1 LVVVIKN
8 NNKTIDANGE
18 TLLELSKKVGED
30 FLLAKVNNELRELH
44 RPVEHD
50 AVIEFLDIGD
60 SNGFRVYQRA
70 ASFMAIAAAK
80 DILGEKTRVIVEHS
94 INKNYYCEIPDA
106 VITDELLT
114 QIENKMLEMRDAD
127 LPIEKFSLPIEKA
140 REICEQFGLYDKL
153 DILKF
158 RRTSYVSFY
167 KLGWFY
173 DYFYGMLPPSAGL
186 IKLFKLQK
194 QNDGFLIRF
203 PDIKN
208 PLQLRK
214 LRPMEKISS
223 VFLESAQWNRILN
236 VDTVGSLN
244 KIIVEG
250 KLNTLIRVSE
260 ALHEKKIAAIADRI
274 YSEGKRIVLIA
285 GPSSSGKT
293 TFAHRLCI
301 QIKVTGLRAQ
311 IVSMDDYFKSQEFR
325 PTFENSDE
333 FDFESLNALD
343 YELLAND
350 LEKLSAGETVNVP
363 HFNFTTGKREDKK
376 RYITLD
382 ENDVLIVEGIH
393 GLNEEI
399 SANLKDKFKIFI
411 SALTQLNVDDHNR
424 IPTTD
429 TRLLR
434 RITRDSR
441 YRKTDAAA
449 TIKMWPNVVSGEA
462 KNIFPYQ
469 ENADA
474 VFNSALVYELC
485 VLKQFVEPELFAV
498 HNSLPEYAEAKRLVK
513 FLDSFL
519 GVACEEVPRNSLI
532 REFIGGSCF
541 R

>member
-1 LVVVIKN
+1 
-8 NNKTIDANGE
+8 
-18 TLLELSKKVGED
+18 LELSKTAGD
-30 FLLAKVNNELRELH
+30 NFLLAKVNNELKELH
-44 RPVEHD
+44 RPLEQE
-50 AVIEFLDIGD
+50 AETEFLDIGD
-60 SNGFRVYQRA
+60 PNGFRVYQRA
-70 ASFMAIAAAK
+70 ASFITIAAAK
-80 DILGEKTRVIVEHS
+80 EVLGEKTRVIVEHS
-94 INKNYYCEIPDA
+94 INKNYYCEIPEA
-106 VITDELLT
+106 IITDELLREI
-114 QIENKMLEMRDAD
+114 QDKAFRMRDAN

-140 REICEQFGLYDKL
+140 KELCERFGLYDKL

-173 DYFYGMLPPSAGL
+173 DYFYGMLPPFAGL
-186 IKLFKLQK
+186 IKLFKLEK

-203 PDIKN
+203 PDQKN
-208 PLQLRK
+208 PEKLRK

-244 KIIVEG
+244 SRICEG
-250 KLNTLIRVSE
+250 KLNTIIRVAE
-260 ALHEKKIAAIADRI
+260 ALHEKKIAAIADQI
-274 YSEGKRIVLIA
+274 YAGKKRIVLIA

-311 IVSMDDYFKSQEFR
+311 IISMDDYFKSQESR
-325 PTFENSDE
+325 PTAENSDE
-333 FDFESLNALD
+333 FDFESLEALD

-350 LEKLSAGETVNVP
+350 LERLSAGEAVNIP
-363 HFNFTTGKREDKK
+363 HFNFTTGKREDKG

-382 ENDVLIVEGIH
+382 ENDVLIVEGLH
-393 GLNEEI
+393 GLNDAI

-434 RITRDSR
+434 RVTRDSR

-449 TIKMWPNVVSGEA
+449 TIKMWPNVVKGEA
-462 KNIFPYQ
+462 ENIFPYQ
-469 ENADA
+469 ERADA
-474 VFNSALVYELC
+474 IFNSALVYELC

-498 HNSLPEYAEAKRLVK
+498 PKSMPEYAEAKRLVK

-519 GVACEEVPRNSLI
+519 GVASEEVPQNSLI